1 MEDGE
6 NIFEKQAVS
15 KSRTKV
21 GKPPTRLQKHA
32 PANLKLDEVTNPYAS
47 SSSGNVSIIPLLS
60 PLIES
65 PKALA
70 EGEELKFPKSRNNN
84 DIKCSGDEKKGGGGS
99 SVAGER
105 AVADPAT
112 MFSVFKSKCV
122 IINDAQ

>member
-6 NIFEKQAVS
+6 NIFEKQSVS

-32 PANLKLDEVTNPYAS
+32 PANLKLDE

-84 DIKCSGDEKKGGGGS
+84 DIKCSGEEKKGGGGS

-112 MFSVFKSKCV
+112 MFSVF
-122 IINDAQ
+122 I